1 MVSFQLRLLS
11 ARNPGGQKGR
21 RGGLFQIH
29 VQILMKIPVQILMKI
44 PVQILMKI
52 LVQILTH
59 IYTYKRILAEF
70 VDAKKGGIVAS
81 IKLISRI

>member
-44 PVQILMKI
+44 
-52 LVQILTH
+52 LVKILTH